1 MDSSIVMKGS
11 IQIWDVG
18 VISME
23 TMTPSAPHLS
33 LTIGHE
39 FGVVREMKWCPSGCY
54 EEVGRKREGEEGGE
68 RERGEEGVEREG
80 EEMEEE
86 RGEKEGEEEGE
97 RQEAGGEKEE
107 AVGTRREKR
116 EGEERLPRLGLLA
129 VATSDGY
136 ARILR

>member
-1 MDSSIVMKGS
+1 MESSIVVKGC

-18 VISME
+18 VIFME
-23 TMTPSAPHLS
+23 TMTQSAPHLL

-54 EEVGRKREGEEGGE
+54 EGVRREREGEEGGV
-68 RERGEEGVEREG
+68 RERGRGGVEKSEGEG

-86 RGEKEGEEEGE
+86 GDREEVTSEMEEETVGTRSEGGEEGEEE
-97 RQEAGGEKEE
+97 
-107 AVGTRREKR
+107 
-116 EGEERLPRLGLLA
+116 RLSRLGLLA

-136 ARILR
+136 ARILRYD